1 MREIGGRSV
10 SVTLW
15 RAASARQPRRC
26 GSPLNLSTPHLWPAR
41 YDRTL
46 ADAFV
51 IHDGITSAI
60 CDAVGA
66 TLFAGGDTS
75 NVQTDQET
83 YDLFLR
89 GRALLLESSTRLGAA
104 HDLLAQATHRDPQFV
119 PALVALADS
128 CFFQGLFAKPPRPVW
143 QRVRELAEVVD
154 RLSARGSPFRIM
166 TSTGPR
172 FACAKRWPA
181 TRVTCL
187 RTASSPS
194 CSLRTAV
201 LRRRT

>member
-1 MREIGGRSV
+1 MEGSV
-10 SVTLW
+10 
-15 RAASARQPRRC
+15 RKAATALRITAQLIDAID
-26 GSPLNLSTPHLWPAR
+26 GSHLWPAR

-143 QRVRELAEVVD
+143 QRVRELAED
-154 RLSARGSPFRIM
+154 SSARPWFGSR
-166 TSTGPR
+166 
-172 FACAKRWPA
+172 
-181 TRVTCL
+181 
-187 RTASSPS
+187 
-194 CSLRTAV
+194 
-201 LRRRT
+201 